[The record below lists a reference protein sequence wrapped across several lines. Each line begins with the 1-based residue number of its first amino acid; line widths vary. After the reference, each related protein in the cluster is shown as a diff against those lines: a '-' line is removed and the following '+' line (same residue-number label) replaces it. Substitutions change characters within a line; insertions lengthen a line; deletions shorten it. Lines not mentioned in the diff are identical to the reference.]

1 MESEKKAN
9 RENNNTSLPV
19 QIEWRCK
26 LIKEV
31 NNKYRQFTLATSN
44 TKEEFNKAN
53 ILMVEKIG
61 KIEQIPTP
69 NGLERHHLGH
79 TSYDVD
85 VDKINHPQSE
95 LRHSFLHQNRKF
107 SEIN

>member
-1 MESEKKAN
+1 MESEKKVN

-19 QIEWRCK
+19 QIEWCRK
-26 LIKEV
+26 LINEV

-44 TKEEFNKAN
+44 TIEELNKAR
-53 ILMVEKIG
+53 ILMVEKME
-61 KIEQIPTP
+61 KTERIPIS

-79 TSYDVD
+79 TSYLM
-85 VDKINHPQSE
+85 DKINHPWGES
-95 LRHSFLHQNRKF
+95 RHSFLHQKRKF